1 MRKIISQG
9 PNTVMEGV
17 FTSPFVPPSLRR
29 HGPRSDNDNRSKARQ
44 SKRLRHQRKC
54 AVVLAALLA
63 STPVFAA
70 SPGATTDQK
79 TASGQRVESVQ
90 PTGRYESLRQPY
102 YGSKKSANSRQ
113 ADAGRVYL
121 DDYQKVPEAVTR
133 KRSTEAV
140 WLGQK
145 DKSK

>member
-29 HGPRSDNDNRSKARQ
+29 RGPRSDNRSKARQ

-70 SPGATTDQK
+70 SPGATTDQPM
-79 TASGQRVESVQ
+79 ASGQRVANVQ
-90 PTGRYESLRQPY
+90 PTGRHESLRQPY